1 MWLARGKKPD
11 DANAAKQLTFNI
23 AGDSMAGPAADA
35 LCERTSGLMDTS
47 QPDEDVLVTL
57 DPLDVVEHVLT
68 AENLQFDRT
77 EDGDLAFALTGDWKD
92 YELWFAWRP
101 EADCLQLC
109 LSVNLQATPEQK
121 AAAYEL
127 VSTLNQRVWLGHF
140 EVWDDGEIIFRHSMA
155 LMTGERPSLAQAAA
169 MIDVAM
175 EAADRFYPAFDFL
188 VRGSKSAADAV
199 AACMFET
206 VGEA

>member
-1 MWLARGKKPD
+1 
-11 DANAAKQLTFNI
+11 
-23 AGDSMAGPAADA
+23 
-35 LCERTSGLMDTS
+35 MDTP
-47 QPDEDVLVTL
+47 QPEDVDLGI

-109 LSVNLQATPEQK
+109 LSLDTRATKKQR

-127 VSTLNQRVWLGHF
+127 VSMINQRVWLGHF
-140 EVWDDGEIIFRHSMA
+140 EVWAEDGEIVFRHAMA
-155 LMTGERPSLAQAAA
+155 LPTGDRPTLAQAAS
-169 MIDVAM
+169 MIDAAV
-175 EAADRFYPAFDFL
+175 EAADRFYPAFDFML
-188 VRGSKSAADAV
+188 KGKSPADAI

-206 VGEA
+206 VGQA

>member
-1 MWLARGKKPD
+1 
-11 DANAAKQLTFNI
+11 
-23 AGDSMAGPAADA
+23 
-35 LCERTSGLMDTS
+35 MDTPLS
-47 QPDEDVLVTL
+47 DEDVLL
-57 DPLDVVEHVLT
+57 AHDPLDVVEHVLQ

-77 EDGDLAFALTGDWKD
+77 EDGDLAFTLAGDWKD

-109 LSVNLQATPEQK
+109 LSIDLQVTAEQR
-121 AAAYEL
+121 AAAFEL
-127 VSTLNQRVWLGHF
+127 AGIINQRVWLGHF
-140 EVWDDGEIIFRHSMA
+140 EVWDDGEVVFRHAMA
-155 LMTGERPSLAQAAA
+155 LMTNERPTLAQAAA

-188 VRGSKSAADAV
+188 ARGGKSPAEAI
-199 AACMFET
+199 AACMFDT

>member
-1 MWLARGKKPD
+1 
-11 DANAAKQLTFNI
+11 
-23 AGDSMAGPAADA
+23 
-35 LCERTSGLMDTS
+35 MDIS
-47 QPDEDVLVTL
+47 QPDEDVALGL

-77 EDGDLAFALTGDWKD
+77 EDGDLAFTLAGDWKD

-109 LSVNLQATPEQK
+109 LSIDQNVTSEQRP
-121 AAAYEL
+121 AAHEL
-127 VSTLNQRVWLGHF
+127 IAVVNQRLWLGHF
-140 EVWDDGEIIFRHSMA
+140 EVWDDGEIIFRHAMA
-155 LMTGERPSLAQAAA
+155 LMTGERPTLAQAAA
-169 MIDVAM
+169 MIDIAV

-188 VRGSKSAADAV
+188 VRGSRSPADAI

>member
-1 MWLARGKKPD
+1 
-11 DANAAKQLTFNI
+11 
-23 AGDSMAGPAADA
+23 
-35 LCERTSGLMDTS
+35 MDTR
-47 QPDEDVLVTL
+47 PIDDGEFGF

-68 AENLQFDRT
+68 AENLEFDRT

-109 LSVNLQATPEQK
+109 LSLDLK
-121 AAAYEL
+121 AGKDLRIQSHEL
-127 VSTLNQRVWLGHF
+127 LSLVNQRVWLGHF
-140 EVWDDGEIIFRHSMA
+140 ECWSEEGEIIFRHAMA
-155 LMTGERPSLAQAAA
+155 LPPGERPTLAQAAS
-169 MIDVAM
+169 MIDAAV

-188 VRGSKSAADAV
+188 VKGSRSPEEAV

-206 VGEA
+206 VGHA

>member
-1 MWLARGKKPD
+1 
-11 DANAAKQLTFNI
+11 
-23 AGDSMAGPAADA
+23 
-35 LCERTSGLMDTS
+35 MDIS
-47 QPDEDVLVTL
+47 QPDEDVALGL

-77 EDGDLAFALTGDWKD
+77 EDGDLAFTLAGDWKD

-109 LSVNLQATPEQK
+109 LSIDQNVTSEQRP
-121 AAAYEL
+121 AAHEL
-127 VSTLNQRVWLGHF
+127 IAVVNQRLWLGHF
-140 EVWDDGEIIFRHSMA
+140 EVWDDGEIIFRHAMA
-155 LMTGERPSLAQAAA
+155 LMTGERPTLAQAAA
-169 MIDVAM
+169 MIDIAV

-188 VRGSKSAADAV
+188 VRGSRSPADAI

-206 VGEA
+206 IGEA

>member
-1 MWLARGKKPD
+1 
-11 DANAAKQLTFNI
+11 
-23 AGDSMAGPAADA
+23 
-35 LCERTSGLMDTS
+35 MDIS
-47 QPDEDVLVTL
+47 PPDEDVVLGL

-77 EDGDLAFALTGDWKD
+77 EDGDLAFTLAGDWKD

-101 EADCLQLC
+101 EADCLQIC
-109 LSVNLQATPEQK
+109 LSIDQQVTAEQR
-121 AAAYEL
+121 ASAYEL
-127 VSTLNQRVWLGHF
+127 VSIVNQRLWLGHF
-140 EVWDDGEIIFRHSMA
+140 EVWDDGEIIFRNAMA
-155 LMTGERPSLAQAAA
+155 LMTGERPTLAQAAA
-169 MIDVAM
+169 MIDIAV

-188 VRGSKSAADAV
+188 VAGGKSPADAI

>member
-1 MWLARGKKPD
+1 
-11 DANAAKQLTFNI
+11 
-23 AGDSMAGPAADA
+23 
-35 LCERTSGLMDTS
+35 MDIS
-47 QPDEDVLVTL
+47 QPDEDVVLGL

-77 EDGDLAFALTGDWKD
+77 EDGDLAFTLAGDWKD

-109 LSVNLQATPEQK
+109 LSIDQNVSAEQRP
-121 AAAYEL
+121 AAHEL
-127 VSTLNQRVWLGHF
+127 IAVVNQRLWLGHF
-140 EVWDDGEIIFRHSMA
+140 EVWDDGELIFRHAMA
-155 LMTGERPSLAQAAA
+155 LMTGERPTLAQAAA
-169 MIDVAM
+169 MIDIAV

-188 VRGSKSAADAV
+188 VRGSKSPADAI